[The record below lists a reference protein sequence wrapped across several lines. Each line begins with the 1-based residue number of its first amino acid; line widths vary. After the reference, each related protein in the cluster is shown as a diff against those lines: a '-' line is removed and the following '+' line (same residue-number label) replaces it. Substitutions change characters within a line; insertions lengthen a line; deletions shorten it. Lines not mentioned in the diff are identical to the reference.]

1 MRAMI
6 LKELLELRRDRRTMA
21 LLVMLPLLLLVVF
34 GYAAN
39 FNVTSVPTHVVGPR
53 AQQTASHLRAP
64 FHVTSV
70 RPDEG
75 ASDAVSQLR
84 NSRASVVIVT
94 SASGPSKALIDGSDL
109 FGAKAATAA
118 VARSGINVLP
128 QVEFNPGLKTAW
140 VMVPSLVGLILT
152 FIGTI
157 ITSIGLVRERQSG
170 TLEQLAV
177 MPFRPVDVIVGKVTP
192 YFLVAAFDMVLVTVL
207 GCLLFGVPFAGN
219 IAVFALGAAV
229 FLFAVLGGGV
239 LISTLSQNQGQA
251 VQMALMV
258 MLPQILLSGMIFPL
272 ASMGGG
278 VRWISYGLPLTY
290 FNKFSQGVMLRDA
303 SLSSLWQPLLV
314 LTGIAAV
321 VFGAAIL
328 RFRRDLAPRMPAAP
342 TASVPAAQSATA
354 AVGGVR

>member
-6 LKELLELRRDRRTMA
+6 LKELLELRRDRRSMA
-21 LLVMLPLLLLVVF
+21 LLVVLPLLLLVVF

-53 AQQTASHLRAP
+53 AEQTATHLPAAFR
-64 FHVTSV
+64 VTSV

-75 ASDAVSQLR
+75 TSDAVSQLR
-84 NSRASVVIVT
+84 NSRARVVIVT

-118 VARSGINVLP
+118 VTRSGVPLVP
-128 QVEFNPGLKTAW
+128 RVEFNPGLKTSW

-219 IAVFALGAAV
+219 VAYFALGAAV

-251 VQMALMV
+251 VQMALLV

-272 ASMGGG
+272 ASMGSG
-278 VRWISYGLPLTY
+278 VRWISYALPLTY
-290 FNKFSQGVMLRDA
+290 FNKISQGVMLRDA
-303 SLSSLWQPLLV
+303 SFSCLWQPLTV
-314 LTGIAAV
+314 LAGIAAV
-321 VFGAAIL
+321 VFGAAVL
-328 RFRRDLAPRMPAAP
+328 RFRRDLAPRIPAA
-342 TASVPAAQSATA
+342 APATGSATA
-354 AVGGVR
+354 AVGGAW